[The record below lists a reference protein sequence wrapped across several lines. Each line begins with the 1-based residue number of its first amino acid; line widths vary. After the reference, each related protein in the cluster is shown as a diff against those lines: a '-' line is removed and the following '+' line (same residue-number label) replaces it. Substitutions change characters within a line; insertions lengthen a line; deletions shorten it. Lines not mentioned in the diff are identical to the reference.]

1 MSQTTTMPPLF
12 FPNVAGQAVFDA
24 AGPRPQFLVDSA
36 RLTVVVAGL
45 EPGQQIPSHPE
56 VLAVYHFLA
65 GEGVMTVDDAAFV
78 ADVTIPDGTEVVAGT
93 TFVKIWRLRNSGTS
107 TWGPGYTLEHVD
119 GPAFGAGSVA

>member
-65 GEGVMTVDDAAFV
+65 GEGVMTVDDAAF
-78 ADVTIPDGTEVVAGT
+78 AVTAGAT
-93 TFVKIWRLRNSGTS
+93 VIAPPGAARGLR
-107 TWGPGYTLEHVD
+107 
-119 GPAFGAGSVA
+119 AGSRLIFLAAKAGA

>member
-56 VLAVYHFLA
+56 ALAVYQFLA
-65 GEGVMTVDDAAFV
+65 GEGVMTVDDAAF
-78 ADVTIPDGTEVVAGT
+78 AVTAGAT
-93 TFVKIWRLRNSGTS
+93 VIAPPGAARGLR
-107 TWGPGYTLEHVD
+107 
-119 GPAFGAGSVA
+119 AGSRLIFLAAKAGA

>member
-56 VLAVYHFLA
+56 ALAVYYFMA
-65 GEGVMTVDDAAFV
+65 GEGVMTVDDAAF
-78 ADVTIPDGTEVVAGT
+78 AVTAGAT
-93 TFVKIWRLRNSGTS
+93 VIAPPGAARGLR
-107 TWGPGYTLEHVD
+107 
-119 GPAFGAGSVA
+119 AGSRLIFLAAKAGA